1 MVGQGLWAQIEEA
14 GYTMYTGRITYE
26 DFQQTLRD
34 MTMPTS
40 NLPIIYGTAGE
51 MPEGNLEEIFRN
63 PIPAPTIQE
72 GIFLGNVE

>member
-1 MVGQGLWAQIEEA
+1 MVGQGLLAQIEEA
-14 GYTMYTGRITYE
+14 DYTMYAGTITYE
-26 DFQQTLRD
+26 DFQQTLED
-34 MTMPTS
+34 MTSPSS
-40 NLPIIYGTAGE
+40 NPPIIYGTAGE

>member
-1 MVGQGLWAQIEEA
+1 MNGRGILSQIEEA
-14 GYTMYTGRITYE
+14 DYTMYTGRITYE

-72 GIFLGNVE
+72 GDFLGNVE